1 MEIKLHVLV
10 SHSLYQERTSSVS
23 ILINSSRAEIC
34 MQFTII
40 PFQKCLHLVVF
51 WAWHDKIIANHSS
64 IRKESALK
72 NYNFIGNTAKD
83 NNWLRRNKH
92 CDIASILFFNSPV
105 SDIDKGPFP
114 NVCMLMCR
122 STVPDTDSQRRKVNC
137 DVMYLRDKN

>member
-1 MEIKLHVLV
+1 MEINSMGLV
-10 SHSLYQERTSSVS
+10 SASLYQECTSSVS
-23 ILINSSRAEIC
+23 ILINSSRVEIC

-40 PFQKCLHLVVF
+40 PFHKCLHLVVF

-83 NNWLRRNKH
+83 NNWLRRNKQ
-92 CDIASILFFNSPV
+92 CDVASILFFNSPV

-114 NVCMLMCR
+114 NVFMLMCR
-122 STVPDTDSQRRKVNC
+122 STVPDTDSQSRKVNC
-137 DVMYLRDKN
+137 DMMYLRDKN